1 MRKLRF
7 DLTID
12 ASAALAPNAD
22 SFYAQAYLGGS
33 EIADNFR
40 TLPGIKYKTK
50 IGTVTFGNQLLAV
63 SPCNFPNLNTD
74 DLSSVEIDVCA
85 LSAMAQVCQFDLEQ
99 SFVSLQMAAGSNGD
113 FTVANFFNFYWSE
126 MANSI
131 NGQIESLRWQGDTGL
146 APLPGPIPDPL
157 SLCDGYEVALTAGLV
172 PPVTVP
178 PTTPV
183 VNGGTGAI
191 ATFATLITKLNAAFA
206 LTPAN
211 IASRTAD
218 LRFYMPTQLV
228 NLYRYGV
235 AAGNTNAYITQDLN
249 LTYLGIKI
257 VLCPGM
263 SNDTFVITLK
273 DNLIYAFDG
282 EGDSSDLRAVNLA
295 DTVAEP
301 VIRTRAN
308 MKVGFSYVN
317 PGDIVFYS

>member
-22 SFYAQAYLGGS
+22 AFYAQAYLGGS

-50 IGTVTFGNQLLAV
+50 IGTVTFGTGLLAA

-74 DLSSVEIDVCA
+74 DLSSVEVDVCA

-113 FTVANFFNFYWSE
+113 FTVASFFNYYWSE
-126 MANSI
+126 MANAV
-131 NGQIESLRWQGDTGL
+131 NGQIESLRWLGDTGSLNPEL
-146 APLPGPIPDPL
+146 A
-157 SLCDGYEVALTAGLV
+157 LCDGYQVLLGNGIN
-172 PPVTVP
+172 PGPGI
-178 PTTPV
+178 TPV
-183 VNGGTGAI
+183 ISGGSGVI
-191 ATFATLITKLNAAFA
+191 ATFAQLLTALTTAFA
-206 LTPAN
+206 LVPAS
-211 IASRTAD
+211 IASRNAD
-218 LRFYMPTQLV
+218 LRIYMPTQLV
-228 NLYRYGV
+228 NIYRLGV
-235 AAGNTNAYITQDLN
+235 ASGNTNAFITQDLA
-249 LTYLGIKI
+249 LSYLGIKI

-263 SNDTFVITLK
+263 GNNAFVITLK
-273 DNLIYAFDG
+273 DNLLFAFDG
-282 EGDSSDLRAVNLA
+282 EGDPSDLRAVNLA

-308 MKVGFSYVN
+308 MKIGFAYVN
-317 PGDIVFYS
+317 PGDIVYYS

>member
-22 SFYAQAYLGGS
+22 AFYAQAYLGGS

-50 IGTVTFGNQLLAV
+50 IGTITFGTGLLAA

-74 DLSSVEIDVCA
+74 DLSSVEVDVCA

-126 MANSI
+126 MANAI
-131 NGQIESLRWQGDTGL
+131 AGQIEALRWRGDTGSGNPQL
-146 APLPGPIPDPL
+146 A
-157 SLCDGYEVALTAGLV
+157 LCDGYEVALTAGLV
-172 PPVTVP
+172 PPVTIP
-178 PTTPV
+178 PTPPV
-183 VNGGTGAI
+183 INGGTGAI

-273 DNLIYAFDG
+273 DNLLYAFDG
-282 EGDSSDLRAVNLA
+282 EGDSSDLRAINLA

>member
-12 ASAALAPNAD
+12 SSAALAPNAD
-22 SFYAQAYLGGS
+22 AFYAQAYLGS
-33 EIADNFR
+33 TEIADNFR

-50 IGTVTFGNQLLAV
+50 IGTVTFGTGLLAA
-63 SPCNFPNLNTD
+63 SPCNFPNLNVD
-74 DLSSVEIDVCA
+74 DLSSVEVDVCA

-126 MANSI
+126 MANAV
-131 NGQIESLRWQGDTGL
+131 NGQIESLRWRGDIASLNPQL
-146 APLPGPIPDPL
+146 A
-157 SLCDGYEVALTAGLV
+157 LCDGYEVALTAGLV

-191 ATFATLITKLNAAFA
+191 STFATLITKLNAAFA
-206 LTPAN
+206 LAPAN

-273 DNLIYAFDG
+273 DNLLFAFDG
-282 EGDSSDLRAVNLA
+282 EGDPSDLRAVNLA

>member
-12 ASAALAPNAD
+12 PSAALAPNAD
-22 SFYAQAYLGGS
+22 AFYAQAYLGGS
-33 EIADNFR
+33 EIVDNFR

-50 IGTVTFGNQLLAV
+50 LGTVTFGNQLLAV

-126 MANSI
+126 MANSV
-131 NGQIESLRWQGDTGL
+131 NGQIESLRWQGDTSIPIP
-146 APLPGPIPDPL
+146 PLPAPQVPDPL
-157 SLCDGYEVALTAGLV
+157 SLCDGYEVKLAADLAV
-172 PPVTVP
+172 IPYNIIPPS
-178 PTTPV
+178 
-183 VNGGTGAI
+183 
-191 ATFATLITKLNAAFA
+191 TFASLLVDLAGMFA
-206 LTPAN
+206 LLPAAV
-211 IASRTAD
+211 ASRTAE
-218 LRFYMPTQLV
+218 LRIFMPTQMI
-228 NLYRYGV
+228 NLYRLGV
-235 AAGNTNAYITQDLN
+235 ASGNTNAYITQDLS

-257 VLCPGM
+257 VQCPGM
-263 SNDTFVITLK
+263 SNNTMLITLK

-282 EGDSSDLRAVNLA
+282 EGDSSDLRAINLA

-317 PGDIVFYS
+317 PGNIVYGS